1 VGRWEEQKR
10 LVQAATINQ
19 SEQAEANRN
28 EEAEIGDE
36 EYDCRTDLPIIHNRL
51 AALRA
56 CHDFLRV
63 VKPSKNQLYNAS
75 SPSN

>member
-1 VGRWEEQKR
+1 VHRSSQVGRWEEQKR

-51 AALRA
+51 VIIALQ
-56 CHDFLRV
+56 H
-63 VKPSKNQLYNAS
+63 
-75 SPSN
+75 